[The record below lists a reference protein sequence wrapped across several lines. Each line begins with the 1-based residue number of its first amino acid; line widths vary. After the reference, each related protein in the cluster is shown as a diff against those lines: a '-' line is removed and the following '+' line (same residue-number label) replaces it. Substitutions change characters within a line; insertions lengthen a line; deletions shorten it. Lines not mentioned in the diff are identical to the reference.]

1 MSLFALAIIVLIIG
15 AVWFYLGRR
24 TVLLSKSRE
33 ATKLHSLPHYYGL
46 FVALTAILPA
56 YALLVVMAIGDDIV
70 FSKTLFPM
78 KMRCCMPVWLTYYTD
93 SKPDRKNFS

>member
-46 FVALTAILPA
+46 FVAMTAILPA

-70 FSKTLFPM
+70 FSNLIIDYVPLD
-78 KMRCCMPVWLTYYTD
+78 VQQA
-93 SKPDRKNFS
+93 